1 MKSIPTDIDR
11 MRLKDMP
18 ASGPQCEPEK
28 KGRKTRINEP
38 EIGAS
43 PNIFCKLRVRRSSDR
58 HRLFIFFFVTI
69 EVPLFNIPTGG
80 SSFFPFFFFDVPIQV
95 VLHFRPV
102 PSERPL
108 PGVKIRY
115 GEAKK
120 PDAIVHQQHKQYPP
134 YPDFAAIF
142 DFEIKGPRPFEFYH
156 RHQIKNDDW
165 HGSRHQV
172 PSIFQG
178 AFREALK
185 LRNFIIFSH
194 EIITRSDCVMVN
206 TQTKPE
212 FPTPSVVRDLK

>member
-1 MKSIPTDIDR
+1 
-11 MRLKDMP
+11 MP

-43 PNIFCKLRVRRSSDR
+43 PNIFCKFGAHTSQAR
-58 HRLFIFFFVTI
+58 HRGVIITFANIELTLVIFF
-69 EVPLFNIPTGG
+69 TGG
-80 SSFFPFFFFDVPIQV
+80 SNSSSLSLFCVFGDIIQSF
-95 VLHFRPV
+95 LRFRPV
-102 PSERPL
+102 PSERPS
-108 PGVKIRY
+108 PSVKIRY

-134 YPDFAAIF
+134 YPDFAASF

-156 RHQIKNDDW
+156 RHKIKNDDW

-212 FPTPSVVRDLK
+212 FPTPGVVRDLK